1 MAAAVVAALLAGAF
15 TAWVTQAAPPAP
27 ASDMVP
33 GQAATV
39 PMPSPDGPGRP
50 SPSTGPPGEPS
61 GVAGA
66 HDATLESAPAALAAP
81 SRFEIGRLG
90 IDMEVRPVGV
100 AKDGQ
105 MALPRTPADMGWY
118 EYGPRPGD
126 SDGATVMAGHL
137 DMPGYGTGPLGRL
150 DELRRGDT
158 ITIHSG
164 TTVRRYRVDEVLA
177 LKKATLDLASLF
189 SRDGPARL
197 HVVTCGG
204 RFDPVARKYDE
215 NIVVVATP
223 VG

>member
-1 MAAAVVAALLAGAF
+1 
-15 TAWVTQAAPPAP
+15 
-27 ASDMVP
+27 
-33 GQAATV
+33 
-39 PMPSPDGPGRP
+39 MPSPDGPVRP
-50 SPSTGPPGEPS
+50 SPSSGPSGEPS
-61 GVAGA
+61 GVTSA
-66 HDATLESAPAALAAP
+66 HDATLGSGTGPAGGVANAP
-81 SRFEIGRLG
+81 SRFEIRRLG
-90 IDMEVRPVGV
+90 IAMRVLPVGV

-105 MALPRTPADMGWY
+105 MALPRTPAEMGWY

-126 SDGATVMAGHL
+126 SSGATVMAGHL

-150 DELRRGDT
+150 DELRKGDV
-158 ITIHSG
+158 ITVRSG
-164 TTVRRYRVDEVLA
+164 TTVSRYRVDEVLA

-223 VG
+223 VA